1 MKTKLREKKVRLFGK
16 SIPLIAVVA
25 VVFMVGIASA
35 AVIASLSATVVPR
48 EPTTA
53 EITDDLEMV
62 LPAVWDPGDS
72 DDVELTIDNIADR
85 GYGLIVTADVTYSLA
100 GDATI
105 TVGAPGGDVTD
116 DGEAD
121 DVNYNIAA
129 AADDTADTEAEGT
142 LTYTVTLEEGAES
155 GGDLSVSFEVER
167 VAIFP

>member
-1 MKTKLREKKVRLFGK
+1 MKTKLREKKVKVFGRA
-16 SIPLIAVVA
+16 IPLIAVVA

-53 EITDDLEMV
+53 DITDQLMDNF
-62 LPAVWDPGDS
+62 DPGDS

-85 GYGLIVTADVTYSLA
+85 GYGLTVTATVTYDA
-100 GDATI
+100 DPGMATI
-105 TVGAPGGDVTD
+105 TAGTPDGVTVSD
-116 DGEAD
+116 DAVVD
-121 DVNYNIAA
+121 DANYNIIA
-129 AADDTADTEAEGT
+129 AADDLPGTAASGT
-142 LTYTVTLEEGAES
+142 LTYTVTLDAGAVA